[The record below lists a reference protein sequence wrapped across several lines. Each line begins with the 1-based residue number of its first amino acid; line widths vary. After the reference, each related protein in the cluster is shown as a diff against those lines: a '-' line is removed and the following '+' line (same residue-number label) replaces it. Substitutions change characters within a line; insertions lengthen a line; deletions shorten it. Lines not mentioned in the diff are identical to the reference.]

1 MSTVVTIQG
10 TLYYYPPKEE
20 HHVHEPSLLF
30 SEMVSTQKE
39 FFPLKSRTIYD
50 FYPHTQTLHKKK
62 KKKKKK
68 KQKKKQQQQ
77 QQQQT
82 DNTILKVLII

>member
-1 MSTVVTIQG
+1 MTIQG

-20 HHVHEPSLLF
+20 HYVHEPSLLF

-50 FYPHTQTLHKKK
+50 FYPHTQTHKKK
-62 KKKKKK
+62 KN
-68 KQKKKQQQQ
+68 QQQQ

>member
-50 FYPHTQTLHKKK
+50 FYPHTQTHTRKKK
-62 KKKKKK
+62 KKKKK
-68 KQKKKQQQQ
+68 QQ